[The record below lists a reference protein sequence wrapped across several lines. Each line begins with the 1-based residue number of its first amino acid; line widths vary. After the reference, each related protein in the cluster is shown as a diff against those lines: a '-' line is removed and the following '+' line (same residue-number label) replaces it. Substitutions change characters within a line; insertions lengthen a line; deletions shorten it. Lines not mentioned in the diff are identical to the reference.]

1 MTGMTIEAV
10 RYLAEA
16 AENGNAFGVTGILD
30 KHGNVIGIVLAV
42 FGLIMLYFSFK
53 ARDLGGFVVEMM
65 NHETVIKENNF
76 EIATAK
82 IGETRSVE
90 IGDKTFKEVQL
101 LFELDGETYE
111 KWTPDLG
118 FADWVNIEY
127 NPDDPSDFYITDKVE
142 GEQAADVDED
152 GEEVKD
158 DSKPANIAFIAM
170 LVFSLVLLGLGCG
183 FLYDFYFV
191 R

>member
-1 MTGMTIEAV
+1 MV
-10 RYLAEA
+10 SY
-16 AENGNAFGVTGILD
+16 
-30 KHGNVIGIVLAV
+30 H
-42 FGLIMLYFSFK
+42 SQ
-53 ARDLGGFVVEMM
+53 
-65 NHETVIKENNF
+65 HETIIKENGF
-76 EIATAK
+76 ELGTAK
-82 IGETRSVE
+82 IGDNRSVE
-90 IGDKTFKEVQL
+90 IGDKTFTEVQL

-152 GEEVKD
+152 GKEVKD
-158 DSKPANIAFIAM
+158 DSKPANTAFIAM
-170 LVFSLVLLGLGCG
+170 LVFSVVLLGLGCG

>member
-16 AENGNAFGVTGILD
+16 AEGGNAFGVTGILD
-30 KHGNVIGIVLAV
+30 KYGNVIGIVLAV
-42 FGLIMLYFSFK
+42 FGLIMLYFAYK
-53 ARDLGGFVVEMM
+53 ARDLGGFVVEML
-65 NHETVIKENNF
+65 NHETVIKDNGF

-82 IGETRSVE
+82 IGESRSVE
-90 IGDKTFKEVQL
+90 IGDKTFTEVQL
-101 LFELDGETYE
+101 LFEHEGETYE

-118 FADWVNIEY
+118 LADWVNIEY
-127 NPDDPSDFYITDKVE
+127 NPADPSDFYITDKVE

-152 GEEVKD
+152 GQEVKD
-158 DSKPANIAFIAM
+158 DSKPTNIAFVAM
-170 LVFSLVLLGLGCG
+170 LVFALVLLALGCG

>member
-127 NPDDPSDFYITDKVE
+127 NPDDPSNFYITDKVE